1 MTASGIQDLEQK
13 VLDAVNAD
21 SAWQT
26 VVDLSDTVRLSGN
39 EDEAKAI
46 AYLTGKL
53 DSYGVDYTLHTP
65 ELFVS
70 WPMGSTLRV
79 LGDNGYSIQ
88 AKSPA
93 MSISTNGEEVE
104 GELLYV
110 ESTYASGAMSLFQA
124 FDFGDADFTGKIVMT
139 EGMPMPGKVNAI
151 MAKGAKAAIFIGPG
165 VRIHEGVCTSIWGS
179 PDLDSMNRQPAIPI
193 LALNN
198 PEGKKLAELTKKET
212 VRVAFSTKLDTQWR
226 KIPVLVAEIKGSA
239 APDEWVLLHGHLDGW
254 HIGVG
259 DNLTGDA
266 TILEVAR
273 VLKQFEGDLKRSVR
287 FAWWSGHSHGRYAG
301 STWFADN
308 FAIDIAE
315 NCVAQVDCDSPGCR
329 WTTVF
334 QDVMFTEEAGTLVTD
349 AIKDVTGEPTTW
361 ARPLRAGDYSFNN
374 LGITGYLMLSS
385 TMTDELRAEKNYYAV
400 GGCGG
405 NIAWHTEDD
414 ILEIGDKDNLYRDVK
429 VYASAVL
436 RVLNAT
442 VPPFDFRLTL
452 DSFENTLA
460 DYQKSAGTAFDLSPA
475 LTDIAALRAELD
487 GFYASVEA
495 LGDADPGSPAAV
507 RASAV
512 QRQLARL
519 LVSVNYSRQ
528 GRFWQDPAETIN
540 PLPDLHLVK
549 KFAAA
554 EPGSHAWHAGLTSLQ
569 RGLNRLRWNLRQA
582 TKIASG
588 ASGVID

>member
-1 MTASGIQDLEQK
+1 MTVQDLEQS
-13 VLDAVNAD
+13 VLAAVNAD
-21 SAWQT
+21 EAWQT

-39 EDEAKAI
+39 DDEAKAI
-46 AYLTGKL
+46 KYLTSKL

-79 LGDNGYSIQ
+79 LGENGYSIQ

-110 ESTYASGAMSLFQA
+110 ESTYAGAAISLFQA
-124 FDFGDADFTGKIVMT
+124 FDFGDADFTGKVVMT

-151 MAKGAKAAIFIGPG
+151 MARGAAAAIFIGPG
-165 VRIHEGVCTSIWGS
+165 TRIHEGVCTSIWGS
-179 PDLDSMNRQPAIPI
+179 PDFDSMHRQPAIPI

-198 PEGKKLAELTKKET
+198 PEGKQLAELAKKET

-226 KIPVLVAEIKGSA
+226 KIPVLVAEIKGTA
-239 APDEWVLLHGHLDGW
+239 APDEWLLLHGHLDGW

-273 VLKQFEGDLKRSVR
+273 VLKQHEGDLKRSIR

-301 STWFADN
+301 STWFADE

-315 NCVAQVDCDSPGCR
+315 NCIAQVDCDSPGCR
-329 WTTVF
+329 WTSVF
-334 QDVMFTEEAGTLVTD
+334 TDVMFTEEAGGLVAG
-349 AIKDVTGEPTTW
+349 AIEDVTGEPTSW

-374 LGITGYLMLSS
+374 LGVTGYLMLSS
-385 TMTDELRAEKNYYAV
+385 TMPEELRKEKNYYAV

-414 ILEIGDKDNLYRDVK
+414 ILEIGDKDNLHRDVK
-429 VYASAVL
+429 IYAAAVL
-436 RVLNAT
+436 RALNAT

-452 DSFENTLA
+452 DSFEKTLA
-460 DYQKSAGTAFDLSPA
+460 DYQASAGDAFDLSPA
-475 LTDIAALRAELD
+475 LTDIAALRSELD

-495 LGDADPGSPAAV
+495 LGDVDPGSAEAM
-507 RASAV
+507 RASTI

-528 GRFWQDPAETIN
+528 GR
-540 PLPDLHLVK
+540 
-549 KFAAA
+549 
-554 EPGSHAWHAGLTSLQ
+554 
-569 RGLNRLRWNLRQA
+569 
-582 TKIASG
+582 
-588 ASGVID
+588 